1 MSLRLFQIETLLRWR
16 SIRRQQGGICY
27 PAVSCSSLPRGRL
40 ICAGGEP
47 AYAPYIPNLAL
58 RFAFFLASFFRI
70 SSESSFDTER
80 IFARKLFELREW
92 RSRRGF

>member
-1 MSLRLFQIETLLRWR
+1 MCSSQFQIETPLRWR
-16 SIRRQQGGICY
+16 SVRRQQGGICY
-27 PAVSCSSLPRGRL
+27 PAVGCYSLPRGRL

-70 SSESSFDTER
+70 SSESSFD
-80 IFARKLFELREW
+80 FARKLFELREW